1 MSAVPQLSYLSD
13 LGLVSG
19 EDYLLREVSI
29 QNGKITNLGT
39 FMVPALEPGKLS
51 FVNGENTSVSV
62 NKSLVAAGQ
71 PVTVRVAYEIKEEY
85 GSSGETLVIE
95 LPENCGIVAGSVV
108 VNGKTVTYTET
119 GNTVSIPT
127 GYSSGTVLFYVSPS
141 ASGEFAVTCGL
152 QFESSHS
159 GKVLQPLG
167 TGYFRATAME
177 LQVLD
182 RTARDT
188 VVVSGKLLPMGK
200 WKSTMALA
208 WQRQPP
214 PMLPVHGRQKSFCS
228 LGTSL
233 RSTTSPPRSLRRTEL
248 TFPTPPGSHTM
259 PTTST

>member
-1 MSAVPQLSYLSD
+1 
-13 LGLVSG
+13 
-19 EDYLLREVSI
+19 
-29 QNGKITNLGT
+29 
-39 FMVPALEPGKLS
+39 MVPALEPGKLS

-177 LQVLD
+177 MQVLD

-188 VVVSGKLLPMGK
+188 VVVSGKLLPIGK
-200 WKSTMALA
+200 WKSDGSRLA
-208 WQRQPP
+208 ATATTNAAGTWAAKVPLQPRYQFE
-214 PMLPVHGRQKSFCS
+214 VHNLSAKV
-228 LGTSL
+228 
-233 RSTTSPPRSLRRTEL
+233 TTSDGTYLSDTARVTYDANYIDLKSI
-248 TFPTPPGSHTM
+248 TM
-259 PTTST
+259 IKAAPHNC